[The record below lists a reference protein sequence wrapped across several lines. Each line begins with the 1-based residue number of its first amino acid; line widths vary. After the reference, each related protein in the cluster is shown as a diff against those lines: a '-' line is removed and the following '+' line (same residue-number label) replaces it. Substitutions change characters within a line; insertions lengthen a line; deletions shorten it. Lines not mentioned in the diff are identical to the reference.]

1 MLQEAYKINLPAFE
15 GPLDLLMHLIRKNDV
30 QVENI
35 PIVTI
40 LDQYLHYL
48 NLMQELNIDLA
59 GEFILMAAELAHIKS
74 KMLLPDEKTD
84 EEDEGEDPRAELARR
99 LLEYQRFKD
108 VAARLAERPFLGRD
122 VFVHPAYREKEN
134 TEEPILQADSY
145 KLLLAFNGVL
155 KRLKPEKFHEV
166 TMERL
171 SVSQRIYQLIERFK
185 EGTSLTFDEVFE
197 NERTKGECVITF
209 LAMLE
214 MIKLKLIRVWQAD
227 EQGAIRIELREKA
240 EVPSSELNSEFDENP
255 TEVASEPT
263 NS

>member
-40 LDQYLHYL
+40 LEQYLHYI

-74 KMLLPDEKTD
+74 KMLLPEEKSE

-108 VAARLAERPFLGRD
+108 VASRLAERPFLGRD
-122 VFVHPAYREKEN
+122 VFIHPPYRETGN
-134 TEEPILQADSY
+134 IEEPVLQADSY

-155 KRLKPEKFHEV
+155 KRLKPEKYHEV
-166 TMERL
+166 AMERL
-171 SVSQRIYQLIERFK
+171 SVSQRIYQLIEYFK
-185 EGTSLTFDEVFE
+185 TASSITFEEVFE
-197 NERTKGECVITF
+197 TAQTKGECIVTF
-209 LAMLE
+209 LALLE
-214 MIKLKLIRVWQAD
+214 MIRLKLIRVWQA
-227 EQGAIRIELREKA
+227 EAQAAIRIELRGQTEI
-240 EVPSSELNSEFDENP
+240 PTNLELSSEFDEGP
-255 TEVASEPT
+255 CPKPQGEF
-263 NS
+263 